1 MELEED
7 PEKLKLRHLRK
18 GSPPAAARIR
28 EGVELLLQ
36 LSENDKAYSIAAV
49 GRNCCSGED
58 VLLDRTTSR
67 QEVTGKQKENTLDE
81 TVPSPSSSPASSLS
95 SYCRASRGATGK
107 AEMQSRTLKIGFG
120 IKGKK

>member
-28 EGVELLLQ
+28 EGVELLQ
-36 LSENDKAYSIAAV
+36 LSENDKAYSTAAV

-67 QEVTGKQKENTLDE
+67 QEVTGKQKKNTPDE
-81 TVPSPSSSPASSLS
+81 TVPSPSSSPAGSLS
-95 SYCRASRGATGK
+95 SPYWGATGK
-107 AEMQSRTLKIGFG
+107 AEMQSRTLKMRFG